1 MTAVAPA
8 SRKIDV
14 SPEFWDNIFA
24 PSSCLVLITTVDREG
39 RPNAAAF
46 GTCTRVCHDPVYIAF
61 TCGTGKDTYHNVLAT
76 GEFVVNVVPFEQAML
91 DKALLCGLP
100 FRAGVNELDKAGLTA
115 LPARA
120 LRPPRVVECRSHF
133 ECKVAWTQQWL
144 NRLMVCGK
152 VEAVSIDDDCITE
165 QGFIRWE
172 KVKPAHYC
180 GMRYR
185 DRFVPAYDQP
195 TRGVWSYDGSD
206 EEFRD
211 GESWRDA
218 YKSTD

>member
-1 MTAVAPA
+1 M
-8 SRKIDV
+8 
-14 SPEFWDNIFA
+14 
-24 PSSCLVLITTVDREG
+24 
-39 RPNAAAF
+39 
-46 GTCTRVCHDPVYIAF
+46 
-61 TCGTGKDTYHNVLAT
+61 
-76 GEFVVNVVPFEQAML
+76 
-91 DKALLCGLP
+91 
-100 FRAGVNELDKAGLTA
+100 
-115 LPARA
+115 
-120 LRPPRVVECRSHF
+120 VECRSHF

-152 VEAVSIDDDCITE
+152 VEAVSVDADCITA

-195 TRGVWSYDGSD
+195 TRGVWSYDGTD
-206 EEFRD
+206 EEFRA